1 MVRLVLSA
9 LAALALTA
17 TSAQAQSKGSTRPMS
32 AGTENLSGWLVLD
45 PGNPGGIGLGA
56 RYMIPL
62 IPEGLLA
69 GQGVGIREEISLE
82 VGADFLHW
90 GYDWRWYNPVTG
102 FYENSDYSV
111 NAFEVVAGVLW
122 NWWLTPQL
130 AVYPKIDLGYSFA
143 WVSDWPGEEYGYD
156 SPSYSE
162 VFVNGA
168 VGVIFK
174 LNKVALRAEAGSH
187 TLRLGAGV
195 RF

>member
-1 MVRLVLSA
+1 MRRLVLSA

-17 TSAQAQSKGSTRPMS
+17 TSAQAQAKGSTRPMS

-45 PGNPGGIGLGA
+45 PGNPGGVGLGA

-69 GQGVGIREEISLE
+69 GQGVGIREELALE
-82 VGADFLHW
+82 IGADFLHW
-90 GYDWRWYNPVTG
+90 SYDWGYLYDN
-102 FYENSDYSV
+102 YEYSV
-111 NAFEVVAGVLW
+111 NAFEVVAGLMW
-122 NWWLTPQL
+122 NWWLTPKL

-143 WVSDWPGEEYGYD
+143 WVSDWPGERYGYD
-156 SPSYSE
+156 APTYSD

-187 TLRLGAGV
+187 TLRIGAGV